1 MPRESFPAGIRRI
14 LMQHISIATAAATV
28 SADFNA
34 NTLATIAGGA
44 AGFVPGVKAR
54 ITKLRFRVGD
64 TDFAGGGGTLTFE
77 LRRDTATGTAICQLV
92 IPLAT
97 ALRGAVLEANVTNT
111 NAAIAAADIT
121 DATKLFL
128 VRLAT
133 GTVFTT
139 ASGVF
144 EVEAWER
151 PQARQ

>member
-1 MPRESFPAGIRRI
+1 MPRESFPGGVRAT
-14 LMQHISIATAAATV
+14 LMQHVSIATAAATV

-44 AGFVPGVKAR
+44 GGFIPGVKAR
-54 ITKLRFRVGD
+54 ISKLRFRVGD
-64 TDFAGGGGTLTFE
+64 ADFAGGGGTLTFE
-77 LRRDTATGTAICQLV
+77 LRRDSATGTAIAQLV
-92 IPLAT
+92 IPLAS
-97 ALRGAVLEANVTNT
+97 ALRGAVLEASPST
-111 NAAIAAADIT
+111 NAAIAAADIN
-121 DATKLFL
+121 DLTKLFL

-144 EVEAWER
+144 EVEGWQR